1 MPFDLPRR
9 SHVFVDESKAGSY
22 YLAAAV
28 VPPSGVTAAR
38 SAIKGLRHKGSSA
51 VHFKSERDATRR
63 SFLKGAASTGVKTV
77 VYIVDG
83 QPDKIARPLCLE
95 ALIHDLCQADAEHLV
110 LEQDNSLAAA
120 DRRIIQAQVRLNGN
134 TQLQYRHMR
143 RTEEPLLWVGDAV
156 AWCFQKGGSWRAEVE
171 PLIGE
176 VRRL

>member
-83 QPDKIARPLCLE
+83 QPVRYL
-95 ALIHDLCQADAEHLV
+95 Q
-110 LEQDNSLAAA
+110 SG
-120 DRRIIQAQVRLNGN
+120 RRACV
-134 TQLQYRHMR
+134 
-143 RTEEPLLWVGDAV
+143 
-156 AWCFQKGGSWRAEVE
+156 
-171 PLIGE
+171 
-176 VRRL
+176 